1 MPPSL
6 RSRLRSST
14 RLFLSVVIQQRQSL
28 TAVLARSA
36 SNRTGLL
43 AATDSMTAFIPL
55 RDIVSEDRLQELLA
69 IFDKEANVT
78 GLSALQRRQYEI
90 QREWFA
96 NGDVPAVELIL
107 WSKGLLNLQ
116 EGESYAVMLGGLMV
130 SRCVAFH

>member
-1 MPPSL
+1 M
-6 RSRLRSST
+6 
-14 RLFLSVVIQQRQSL
+14 
-28 TAVLARSA
+28 
-36 SNRTGLL
+36 
-43 AATDSMTAFIPL
+43 
-55 RDIVSEDRLQELLA
+55 
-69 IFDKEANVT
+69 T

-130 SRCVAFH
+130 SRCCVALQEPTPLLTRLLCSAPDQPRQCGECLLWRRRGT